1 MLSGAVRLSELPVDV
16 LKLHQLQIIRETAM
30 ADEYL
35 SNPAAFRLYTLDEYL
50 DVVVD
55 VIEHIRPDIY
65 LERFV
70 NQAPEEYLIAPRW
83 GIKNFEFV
91 AKLERRLRER
101 DGWQGKKYGELKI

>member
-1 MLSGAVRLSELPVDV
+1 
-16 LKLHQLQIIRETAM
+16 M

-83 GIKNFEFV
+83 GIKI
-91 AKLERRLRER
+91 LSLWLSWR
-101 DGWQGKKYGELKI
+101 DACGKGTDGRGKNTGN